1 MTAYMASFHTTARD
15 KRRDRVTQAV
25 TQFFPTI
32 EAATNWGE
40 ANSPHFSV
48 YQFHEGI
55 GWWAVNC
62 PLPGTAP

>member
-25 TQFFPTI
+25 
-32 EAATNWGE
+32 
-40 ANSPHFSV
+40 PHFSV